1 MRAEVISK
9 VESSEQEVSDIT
21 KEHVLIT
28 TAQAKTEDG
37 GIHYTVYLDN
47 EIDNPAK
54 YRNFVEFLDK
64 SSENDEFTLKLN
76 GPGGNLYTCAQLVH
90 AIQST
95 EATVIGELVGEV
107 CSAHSNIFIACHKH
121 IVHPY
126 SAMMVHT
133 LSGGAWGKGEDIIRM
148 GTASNDIVKLMYTDL
163 YEGFLTAKELEDVLT
178 NNKDLWY
185 IGGEVITARLEGLHV
200 LRDEAMEEVNAVYL
214 REAQDE
220 LIAAAEEIKE
230 QRRELGDAIVTPT
243 VDLSTVAH
251 GDSTN
256 CKGRP

>member
-1 MRAEVISK
+1 MSTEIST
-9 VESSEQEVSDIT
+9 SSEQEVGDIT

-28 TAQAKTEDG
+28 TAQTKTVDG
-37 GIHYTVYLDN
+37 GVRYTVYLDN

-64 SSENDEFTLKLN
+64 ASESDEFTLKLN
-76 GPGGNLYTCAQLVH
+76 GPGGSLYTCAQLVH

-95 EATVIGELVGEV
+95 EASVIGELVGEV
-107 CSAHSNIFIACHKH
+107 CSAHANIFIACHKH

-185 IGGEVITARLEGLHV
+185 IGEEVITARLEGLHV
-200 LRDEAMEEVNAVYL
+200 IRDAAMEEISANYL

-220 LIAAAEEIKE
+220 LIAAADEIKE
-230 QRRELGDAIVTPT
+230 QRGELPT
-243 VDLSTVAH
+243 TTSIDTFNLTTIAH
-251 GDSTN
+251 SDS
-256 CKGRP
+256 CVGRP